1 MKKTILSFLLTV
13 ITVCSCQSPEPRI
26 NTQDF
31 DKPHIVQPS
40 TTETAA
46 TDSTFKFDIDQ
57 DFVSIGSD
65 FTVSSGGVIE
75 ERMLNATTTFEYKKD
90 GSLVAKA
97 KESMF
102 SWGVEV
108 IIYDGSDNK
117 IGSVEEEI
125 IDGLFSM
132 NTIYSIKN
140 ADGNVVGKSKKLD
153 FVGTDIDIYDNDQNL
168 VVTMDRPMFN
178 VLADTWHVTV
188 HNKNI
193 DTRLVMFIPCY
204 KTYADDKRSNDD

>member
-13 ITVCSCQSPEPRI
+13 ITVCSCQSPEPRT

-31 DKPHIVQPS
+31 DKSHIVQPP

-108 IIYDGSDNK
+108 IIYDGTGNK

-132 NTIYSIKN
+132 STIYSIKN